1 MTLLREQILGVDRF
15 DFAFR
20 KYARDWAY
28 KHPTPWDFFRSIEN
42 SAGEDLA
49 WFWKSMILQNYK
61 LDQAVSKVEYPDG
74 DPKNGALITVSNLEQ
89 MAMPLIIEYTTK
101 SGKTGRKSLPVEI
114 WQNTESWKFLVN
126 TDEELTK
133 VVIDPDHVFP
143 DINPSNNEWKSGN

>member
-1 MTLLREQILGVDRF
+1 
-15 DFAFR
+15 
-20 KYARDWAY
+20 
-28 KHPTPWDFFRSIEN
+28 
-42 SAGEDLA
+42 
-49 WFWKSMILQNYK
+49 
-61 LDQAVSKVEYPDG
+61 
-74 DPKNGALITVSNLEQ
+74 

-143 DINPSNNEWKSGN
+143 DINPSNNEWKSGQLT